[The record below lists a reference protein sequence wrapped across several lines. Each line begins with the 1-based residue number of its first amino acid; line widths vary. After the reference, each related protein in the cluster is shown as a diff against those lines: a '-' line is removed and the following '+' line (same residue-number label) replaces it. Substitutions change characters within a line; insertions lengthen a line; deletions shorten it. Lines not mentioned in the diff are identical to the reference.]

1 MSPSAVPGV
10 LQITANGDTALHI
23 AAKNNH
29 LDAVEALLGFSTLE
43 DAHTRN
49 KVRAHAQVD
58 TTYVLYTKVSCTCV
72 CVCVHWITIAM
83 CYQY

>member
-29 LDAVEALLGFSTLE
+29 LDAVEALLEFSSLD

-49 KVRAHAQVD
+49 KVSARAQVD
-58 TTYVLYTKVSCTCV
+58 QPTFLYTKLSCTFV
-72 CVCVHWITIAM
+72 CAYTE
-83 CYQY
+83 